1 MNPDDLK
8 FKIKPN
14 QPRLLKERQS
24 YFDLVYFE
32 SLGAIEEIIQK
43 SLYHSTL

>member
-1 MNPDDLK
+1 MTSNLK
-8 FKIKPN
+8 SN
-14 QPRLLKERQS
+14 QTNLDCYKERQS
-24 YFDLVYFE
+24 YFDLVYLE